1 MDFKKNQSYKSVSSS
16 ETISSPTQ
24 KNTASKTEKVQRR

>member
-1 MDFKKNQSYKSVSSS
+1 MDFKKNQSYKNVSSS

-24 KNTASKTEKVQRR
+24 KNTSDKIEKVLIR